1 MFVMLLTLMF
11 YSSMV
16 LSRLRI
22 VVVLI
27 ALGLGSCSL
36 HTKKVRQLHLVKT
49 YEVETQGYL
58 EPSGLTQWDGE
69 FYTVSDKQDKIFQL
83 KFKQDSIELLP
94 IVSIRNNRNT
104 KLDFEG
110 ITHDENY
117 FYLISEMYFQILK
130 VSKDGKVQEWM
141 PKDELLKRSGEKV
154 GLFQRRNAYFESLC
168 YLGKGQFLLG
178 AEREP
183 RGFVH
188 FNSKTEQTLAYQS
201 DESIYPSAQL
211 RSTDFTGL
219 SCGKKNYVLERNA
232 YVVSELKL
240 KHGKFYESRGWSY
253 QYIIEK
259 PELQYQDM
267 KYGHAEG
274 LVVKGNKV
282 YLILDNNRNPHKQ
295 NTKNNNSLFLVLRK

>member
-1 MFVMLLTLMF
+1 MRLIVLVL
-11 YSSMV
+11 MV
-16 LSRLRI
+16 L
-22 VVVLI
+22 
-27 ALGLGSCSL
+27 GLSSCIY
-36 HTKKVRQLHLVKT
+36 HAKNPKQLNLVKV
-49 YEVETQGYL
+49 YEVQTQGYL
-58 EPSGLTQWDGE
+58 EPSGLTQWDGV
-69 FYTVSDKQDKIFQL
+69 FYTVSDKQDKIFRL
-83 KFKQDSIELLP
+83 KFTQDSVELIP
-94 IVSIRNNRNT
+94 VIAIRNNKNT

-117 FYLISEMYFQILK
+117 FYLMSEMYFQILK
-130 VSKDGKVQEWM
+130 VSKDGQYQEWL
-141 PKDELLKRSGEKV
+141 PKDERLKLSGEKA

-168 YLGKGQFLLG
+168 YLGHNQFLMG

-188 FNSKTEQTLAYQS
+188 YDAETQHILAYQS
-201 DESIYPSAQL
+201 NESIYPFAAH

-219 SCGKKNYVLERNA
+219 SCGNKIYVLERNA
-232 YVVSELKL
+232 YVVSELKQE
-240 KHGKFYESRGWSY
+240 KGKLYEARGWSY
-253 QYIIEK
+253 QHIIEK

-274 LVVKGNKV
+274 LVVKGNNV

>member
-1 MFVMLLTLMF
+1 MRLI
-11 YSSMV
+11 V
-16 LSRLRI
+16 L
-22 VVVLI
+22 VLI
-27 ALGLGSCSL
+27 AIGLSSCSI
-36 HTKKVRQLHLVKT
+36 HAKKVRQLHLIKAF
-49 YEVETQGYL
+49 EVETQGYL

-83 KFKQDSIELLP
+83 KFKQNSIELIP
-94 IVSIRNNRNT
+94 IISIINDRNK

-130 VSKDGKVQEWM
+130 VSKDGKFQEWL

-154 GLFQRRNAYFESLC
+154 GFFQRRNAYFESLC
-168 YLGKGQFLLG
+168 YLGSGQFLLG

-183 RGFVH
+183 RGFIH
-188 FNSKTEQTLAYQS
+188 YNSKTEYTKAYKS
-201 DESIYPSAQL
+201 DESIYPLAQH

-240 KHGKFYESRGWSY
+240 KQGKFHESRGWSY
-253 QYIIEK
+253 QDIIEK

-274 LVVKGNKV
+274 LVVKGNKF